1 MFLIFGGGEVFWS
14 GFAFLNKSSLD
25 LVWLGRVQD
34 NQATHNDPKQQY
46 PPRKDAAFTVELLNF
61 YIDTFEKHSYQGFHT
76 WNVCLEIHHFKFYC
90 LLVEEP
96 TCL

>member
-46 PPRKDAAFTVELLNF
+46 PPRKDAASSVELLNF
-61 YIDTFEKHSYQGFHT
+61 YIDTFEKHSYYGFHT
-76 WNVCLEIHHFKFYC
+76 LKTTVRNVCLEIHHLNLYY
-90 LLVEEP
+90 
-96 TCL
+96 